1 MVKGVPLALAML
13 MLTATLSGC
22 LGGEEAPEPVDVT
35 PYTDQIE
42 ANNVT
47 ISQLLDNISQLE
59 SNHVSSQAQI
69 DSLQQ
74 EIVNTSAQL
83 AYANQN
89 IATL

>member
-22 LGGEEAPEPVDVT
+22 LGGEETPEPIDVT